1 MASVADSLRRQA
13 TAAKARLH
21 RIAVNSMVL
30 AAQRIIM
37 ASPVGNPDLW
47 AANANHFAMKSM
59 DARLTFNAFVDEA
72 NATEG
77 EKKMR
82 RLGKK
87 RLKEGLKY
95 QHSGYVGG
103 RFRANWMFGI
113 GAIDPDTSAPP
124 DASGGASMAR
134 VQAGAASMQMGQV
147 AFVSNALPYAMALEY
162 GHSTQAPAGMVRTT
176 LADWPQIVR
185 EAMEM
190 AH

>member
-47 AANANHFAMKSM
+47 E
-59 DARLTFNAFVDEA
+59 RP
-72 NATEG
+72 
-77 EKKMR
+77 R
-82 RLGKK
+82 
-87 RLKEGLKY
+87 
-95 QHSGYVGG
+95 SGYVGG

-113 GAIDPDTSAPP
+113 GAIDPDTGASP
-124 DASGGASMAR
+124 DASGMASMQR
-134 VQAGAASMQMGQV
+134 VQTGAASMQMGQV
-147 AFVSNALPYAMALEY
+147 AFISNALPYAMALEY

-176 LADWPQIVR
+176 LADWPLIVR
-185 EAMEM
+185 EAM
-190 AH
+190 AGAQ